1 MGEYLYEN
9 YKLYF
14 PSFAKRSVSWKQ
26 TDSFELEINNEDGSI
41 DIYNDMD
48 HTLGPKINTGTDVGW
63 KKEFARRLQKKIT
76 MRGITQVRLGELTG
90 ISQPLLSLYTQGK
103 TLPSVQK
110 ASALAKAL
118 NCSVNDLIGF

>member
-1 MGEYLYEN
+1 MDGYLYEN
-9 YKLYF
+9 YKSYF
-14 PSFAKRSVSWKQ
+14 PSFEKDCVSWKQ
-26 TDSFELEINNEDGSI
+26 TDLFELEINNKDGSI

-48 HTLGPKINTGTDVGW
+48 HTLGPKINTGTDIGW
-63 KKEFARRLQKKIT
+63 KKEFARRLRKKIA

-118 NCSVNDLIGF
+118 NCSVNDLVGF

>member
-1 MGEYLYEN
+1 
-9 YKLYF
+9 
-14 PSFAKRSVSWKQ
+14 
-26 TDSFELEINNEDGSI
+26 
-41 DIYNDMD
+41 MD